1 MRPPVYTAVMIV
13 AGMMIAFQ
21 GPVNAAL
28 ARTVGAFE
36 AALVSFVVGAL
47 AIGAVV
53 LFAGQGRVSG
63 VTEVPPW
70 QLIGGLLGAIMVTS
84 LIVAVT
90 KIGLTAA
97 MVASLTGQ
105 LATAIVIDRFGLFGV
120 PVKTLE
126 WNRVL
131 GVLLLIAAVVL
142 INWRDLVKE

>member
-1 MRPPVYTAVMIV
+1 MMVV

-28 ARTVGAFE
+28 ARTIGAFE
-36 AALVSFVVGAL
+36 ASFMSFF
-47 AIGAVV
+47 IGTIAMASLIIVM
-53 LFAGQGRVSG
+53 GQGSLKQ
-63 VTEVPPW
+63 VTAVPRW
-70 QLIGGLLGAIMVTS
+70 QLVGGLLGAIMVTS
-84 LIVAVT
+84 LILSVP

-126 WNRVL
+126 WNRVA
-131 GVLLLIAAVVL
+131 GVLLLIGAVVL
-142 INWRDLVKE
+142 INWKELVDTK